1 MLATAVFVTVLL
13 YGGWAVLLYR
23 LHVGLHGIDPE
34 MSGRIGTP
42 SLFWTPFHGHALL
55 VELIRRRDLRAT
67 RYAPLATLAAV
78 MRVWALVTIAS
89 TVWLLWAAYH
99 TQGL

>member
-1 MLATAVFVTVLL
+1 MLATTVLVTVLL

-23 LHVGLHGIDPE
+23 LHVALHGIDPD

-55 VELIRRRDLRAT
+55 VELIRRRDLRGT
-67 RYAPLATLAAV
+67 RYAPLATLAVV
-78 MRVWALVTIAS
+78 MRVWALATIAA
-89 TVWLLWAAYH
+89 TVWLFWVVYR
-99 TQGL
+99 TPGI